1 MRFNPAA
8 RYVSESVCSY
18 PPIWPLRPLE
28 VVSGQRSN
36 MAPTLPLALTLT
48 ITQVVRPPARCYHT
62 AALWEGAPP
71 AARGAAAR
79 GGAGAAPMLVFGG
92 AGAGESGHENLLGDV
107 WCACFAAAAPRAA
120 TAPAPAVATVAP
132 LQLTWRRLQPRGAA
146 PPPRS
151 SHICAPVPSW
161 GALLVHGGLTTEGV
175 LGDTWMLRGAEGD
188 RSAGSMRG
196 GEGGGEGG
204 ETAGE
209 WVELQTSGA
218 PARRAH
224 HSGGVVRETTLL
236 VFSGQVPPRPRA
248 RPRPRPTP
256 ACTRPAP
263 APAPALHPPCTR
275 PAPALHPPCTRPA
288 PALHPPCTLP
298 IVLPRTSSWDRTRP
312 SSRGTPCS
320 RSTSTPSAGRACCC
334 PAPAPTAASTRR
346 STRLSPVKG

>member
-28 VVSGQRSN
+28 AVSGQRSN

-236 VFSGQVPPRPRA
+236 VFSGQVPH
-248 RPRPRPTP
+248 T
-256 ACTRPAP
+256 
-263 APAPALHPPCTR
+263 
-275 PAPALHPPCTRPA
+275 
-288 PALHPPCTLP
+288 
-298 IVLPRTSSWDRTRP
+298 V
-312 SSRGTPCS
+312 
-320 RSTSTPSAGRACCC
+320 
-334 PAPAPTAASTRR
+334 AASNAYGC
-346 STRLSPVKG
+346 SLQCIRLQSPMHTVTVSYAYGCSHTVTASNAYRYSFRCMRLQPPMHTVTASNAYGYSL